1 MFNLTEMT
9 NMSGRTSVITGGT
22 GHIASFFADCLAG
35 LDSNLVLIDQD
46 LIKLNNLK
54 NQLENTYKIRV
65 EVYEVNL
72 EHEDQRNRVIKDICK
87 NHETLDVLINAAA
100 LVATSELQGWTS
112 DWRSQTL
119 ESWKRGLEVNLT
131 SVFHL
136 TNGLTALFMKSE
148 HASIINIGSLYGFL
162 GPQWDIYEGTS
173 MGNSASYSAS
183 KGGVLQFSRWLATT
197 LSPVV
202 RVNSI
207 SPGGIFR
214 DQDPKFVSKFL
225 ERTPLGR
232 MGTEEDLVG
241 ACIYLATDLSK
252 YVTGQNLIVDGG
264 WSAW

>member
-9 NMSGRTSVITGGT
+9 SMYGRTSVITGGS

-35 LDSNLVLIDQD
+35 LGSNLILLDQD
-46 LIKLNNLK
+46 LMKLSKLK
-54 NQLENTYKIRV
+54 VQLENTYKVRV
-65 EVYEVNL
+65 QVYEVDL
-72 EHEDQRNRVIKDICK
+72 EHEDQRSRVIKDICK
-87 NHETLDVLINAAA
+87 DNSTLDVLVNAAA
-100 LVATSELQGWTS
+100 LVATSDLKGWTS

-136 TNGLTALFMKSE
+136 TNGLTEMLMKSE

-183 KGGVLQFSRWLATT
+183 KGGVIQFSRWLATT
-197 LSPVV
+197 LSPAI

-214 DQDPKFVSKFL
+214 DQDPKFVSKFV

>member
-1 MFNLTEMT
+1 MFNLSEKT
-9 NMSGRTSVITGGT
+9 NMSGRTSAITGGT
-22 GHIASFFADCLAG
+22 GHIASFFADCLASLG
-35 LDSNLVLIDQD
+35 SNLILIDQD
-46 LIKLNNLK
+46 LKKLNSLK
-54 NQLENTYKIRV
+54 FQLEKTYKIQV
-65 EVYEVNL
+65 EVYEVDL
-72 EHEDQRNRVIKDICK
+72 EHEDPRNRVIIDICNK
-87 NHETLDVLINAAA
+87 HSTLDVLINAAA
-100 LVATSELQGWTS
+100 LVATSDLKGWTS
-112 DWRSQTL
+112 GWNSQTL
-119 ESWKRGLEVNLT
+119 ESWKRGIEVNLT

-136 TNGLTALFMKSE
+136 TNGLTKILMNSE

-183 KGGVLQFSRWLATT
+183 KGGIIQFSRWLATT
-197 LSPVV
+197 LSPAV

-214 DQDPKFVSKFL
+214 DQDPKFVSKFV

>member
-1 MFNLTEMT
+1 MFNLGEMT
-9 NMSGRTSVITGGT
+9 NMMGRTAAITGGS
-22 GHIASFFADCLAG
+22 GHISSFFAEGLASLG
-35 LDSNLVLIDQD
+35 ANLILIDQE
-46 LIKLNNLK
+46 LSKLNNQKHKIEK
-54 NQLENTYKIRV
+54 NYKVSV
-65 EVYEVNL
+65 EVYSVDL
-72 EHEDQRNRVIKDICK
+72 EFEDDRIRLIEEICK
-87 NHETLDVLINAAA
+87 THNKLDVLINAAA
-100 LVATSELQGWTS
+100 LVATSELTGWTS

-119 ESWKRGLEVNLT
+119 ESWRRGIEVNLT

-136 TNGLTALFMKSE
+136 TNGFTEILMNSK

-162 GPQWDIYEGTS
+162 GPQWEIYKETS

-183 KGGVLQFSRWLATT
+183 KGGVIQFTRWLATT

-225 ERTPLGR
+225 KRTPLGR

-252 YVTGQNLIVDGG
+252 YVTGQNIIVDGG
-264 WSAW
+264 WSTW

>member
-1 MFNLTEMT
+1 MFNLAEMT

-22 GHIASFFADCLAG
+22 GHIASSFADCLAG
-35 LDSNLVLIDQD
+35 LGSNLILIDQN
-46 LIKLNNLK
+46 LEKLNKLK
-54 NQLENTYKIRV
+54 DQLEKDYKISV
-65 EVYEVNL
+65 EVYEVDL
-72 EHEDQRNRVIKDICK
+72 EYEDHRNRVIKDICN
-87 NHETLDVLINAAA
+87 NHGTMDVLINAAA
-100 LVATSELQGWTS
+100 LVATSDLIGWTS

-136 TNGLTALFMKSE
+136 TNGLTDILMKSE
-148 HASIINIGSLYGFL
+148 HASIVNIGSLYGFL
-162 GPQWDIYEGTS
+162 GPQWEIYEGTS
-173 MGNSASYSAS
+173 MGNSAAYSAS
-183 KGGVLQFSRWLATT
+183 KGGVIQFSRWLATT
-197 LSPVV
+197 LSPAV

-214 DQDPKFVSKFL
+214 DQDPKFVSKFV

-241 ACIYLATDLSK
+241 ACIYLVTDLSK